1 MGDRMKTTFEQL
13 GVNETLIAGLAKAGI
28 SVPTQIQ
35 AEVIPDILEGR
46 DVIGQ
51 SATGTGKTLAYL
63 LPLFQKLDAS
73 KREMQVLVLAPTHE
87 LAMQI
92 FRQAE
97 LLAQNSGEPVTA
109 AVVIGD
115 VNIARQVD
123 KLKERPHIIVGSAG
137 RILEL
142 IQKRK
147 INAQTIKAIVIDE
160 ADRLL
165 DDNNRAG
172 ILSVIKTTQK
182 DRQLLLFSATI
193 TPAVIEKTGEW
204 MRDPVFVA
212 VKAESAVP
220 SAIDHMCLISE
231 ARDKIDTLR
240 KLLASLG
247 AERTLVFVNTAAAIA
262 ETVAKLC
269 HHGVAAVGIHGSS
282 SKGERQAAMEDFR
295 TGRARVMVA
304 SDLAARGLD
313 IPGVENIANLDLPE
327 DPQAYLHRAG
337 RTGRAGEAGKVFSI
351 VDRAEA
357 RHVNYLQKSL
367 QIKILEK
374 ELSYGKIVDVAS
386 AAPVRKR
393 K

>member
-1 MGDRMKTTFEQL
+1 MENTFAQL
-13 GVNETLIAGLAKAGI
+13 GIDAALIAGLAKTEI
-28 SVPTQIQ
+28 TVPTSIQ
-35 AEVIPDILEGR
+35 AAVIPDALQGKDI
-46 DVIGQ
+46 IGQ

-63 LPLFQKLDAS
+63 LPLFQKIDSS
-73 KREMQVLVLAPTHE
+73 KREMQAIVLAPTHE

-92 FRQAE
+92 FRQTE
-97 LLAQNSGEPVTA
+97 LLAQNAEKAVTA
-109 AVVIGD
+109 AVLIGE
-115 VNIARQVD
+115 VNITRQID
-123 KLKERPHIIVGSAG
+123 KLKEKPHILIGSGG

-147 INAQTIKAIVIDE
+147 INAQTIKTIVIDE

-172 ILSVIKTTQK
+172 VASVIKATQK
-182 DRQLLLFSATI
+182 DRQLMLFSATI
-193 TPAVIEKTGEW
+193 TPMAIEKAGEW
-204 MRDPVFVA
+204 MHDPVFASVQT
-212 VKAESAVP
+212 ESAVP
-220 SAIDHMCLISE
+220 SEIEHVYFITD

-240 KLLASLG
+240 KLLASLKV
-247 AERTLVFVNTAAAIA
+247 ERTLVFVNTAAAIV

-269 HHGVAAVGIHGSS
+269 HHGVVAVGIHGSA

-295 TGRARVMVA
+295 TGRARVLVA

-313 IPGVENIANLDLPE
+313 IPGVENVANLDLPE

-337 RTGRAGEAGKVFSI
+337 RTGRAGESGRVFSI

-357 RHVNYLQKSL
+357 RHINFLQKSL
-367 QIKILEK
+367 QIRIPEK
-374 ELSYGKIVDVAS
+374 WLSYGKIVDVAKNDS
-386 AAPVRKR
+386 SPKH

>member
-1 MGDRMKTTFEQL
+1 MQTSFEQIGL
-13 GVNETLIAGLAKAGI
+13 DKKLVAGLAKAAI
-28 SVPTQIQ
+28 TIPTPVQ
-35 AEVIPDILEGR
+35 AAVIPEVLQGR
-46 DVIGQ
+46 DVIGH

-63 LPLFQKLDAS
+63 LPLFQKIES
-73 KREMQVLVLAPTHE
+73 GKREVQAVVLAPTHE
-87 LAMQI
+87 LVMQI

-97 LLAQNSGEPVTA
+97 LLAQNSGIPVA
-109 AVVIGD
+109 AAAIIGE
-115 VNIARQVD
+115 VNIARQIE
-123 KLKERPHIIVGSAG
+123 KLKEKPHLLIGSAG
-137 RILEL
+137 RVLEL

-147 INAQTIKAIVIDE
+147 INAQTIKTIVLDE

-165 DDNNRAG
+165 DETNRAAVAA
-172 ILSVIKTTQK
+172 VIKTTQK